1 VTAVALGACIIEKHV
16 TLNRS
21 KGGPDST
28 FSLEP
33 HELKSMVTAVRT
45 AERAVGKISYEI
57 TEKEKSSRLFRRSL
71 FAVED
76 IKAGQMFT
84 QQNIRSIR
92 PGYGLHPRYMKV
104 VLGKNAA
111 KKIYCGTPLDW
122 ELVK

>member
-33 HELKSMVTAVRT
+33 HELKSMVTA
-45 AERAVGKISYEI
+45 
-57 TEKEKSSRLFRRSL
+57 
-71 FAVED
+71 
-76 IKAGQMFT
+76 
-84 QQNIRSIR
+84 
-92 PGYGLHPRYMKV
+92 
-104 VLGKNAA
+104 
-111 KKIYCGTPLDW
+111 KKIYRGTPLDW